1 MLCQPLNF
9 GKSLQG
15 IDIFGAMRYM
25 QYDKG
30 GSVFL
35 CHIYGE
41 VESLQGMI

>member
-25 QYDKG
+25 QYDKC
-30 GSVFL
+30 GSVFY
-35 CHIYGE
+35 CHINCE
-41 VESLQGMI
+41 VESLEGMI